1 VNGGSAISS
10 FLGTG
15 WAFPPQSL
23 PPEDGGDIALVSD
36 EDLIAQSIWLIL
48 ATAPGERVQRPDF
61 GCGVHDL
68 VFAVNDSGAAARIA
82 DVVRTALTA
91 FEPRIDLLNIAVN
104 SAPGQATTLVVEITY
119 RVRATNNQFNLV
131 YPFYLQGGP

>member
-1 VNGGSAISS
+1 M
-10 FLGTG
+10 
-15 WAFPPQSL
+15 
-23 PPEDGGDIALVSD
+23 LVSD

-68 VFAVNDSGAAARIA
+68 VFAVNDASAAARIA
-82 DVVRTALTA
+82 GEVRSALIA
-91 FEPRIDLLNIAVN
+91 FEPRVDVLNVSVS
-104 SAPGQATTLVVEITY
+104 SAPGQPTTLVVEITY

>member
-1 VNGGSAISS
+1 M
-10 FLGTG
+10 GTG
-15 WAFPPQSL
+15 WAFPLRRL
-23 PPEDGGDIALVSD
+23 PPADGGDVALVSD

-68 VFAVNDSGAAARIA
+68 VFAVNDSSAATRITDEIRA
-82 DVVRTALTA
+82 ALTA
-91 FEPRIDLLNIAVN
+91 FEPRIDVLDISVS

-119 RVRATNNQFNLV
+119 RVRATNNRFNLV